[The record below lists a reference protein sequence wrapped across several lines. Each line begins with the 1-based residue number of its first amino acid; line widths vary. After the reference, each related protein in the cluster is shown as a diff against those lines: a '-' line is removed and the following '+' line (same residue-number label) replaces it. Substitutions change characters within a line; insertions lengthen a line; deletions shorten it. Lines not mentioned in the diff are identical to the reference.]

1 MPFLSNQIDKA
12 GDGGIK
18 WTQIDNCRI
27 DNDYVETS
35 GTIAQ
40 NCNFQQQKIKLD
52 LLTQIRREYIYIYR
66 AIYVTMLLAVPARS
80 QEEKKNSERKVRID

>member
-12 GDGGIK
+12 GDGRIK

-40 NCNFQQQKIKLD
+40 NYNFQQQKIKLD
-52 LLTQIRREYIYIYR
+52 LLTQIRREYIYIPR
-66 AIYVTMLLAVPARS
+66 NICDNVTCCSCKKSRR
-80 QEEKKNSERKVRID
+80 KKNSERKVRID